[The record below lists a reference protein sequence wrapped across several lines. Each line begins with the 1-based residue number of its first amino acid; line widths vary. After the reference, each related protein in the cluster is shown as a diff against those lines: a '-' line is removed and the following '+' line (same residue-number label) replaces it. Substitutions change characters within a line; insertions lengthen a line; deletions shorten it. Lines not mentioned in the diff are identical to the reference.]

1 MLTLLHVFVVVIPLC
16 LNISIDKYTDFP
28 SNTTIHFYS
37 NLCSCVAVK
46 MNSCV
51 TWKDVHF
58 SKVML
63 LQPESLHTTND
74 TILSL
79 FHPPYILITY
89 KVILMLLFHLILV
102 HPSGCFS
109 RYFPTKILYLFFAS
123 LYLRQ
128 MGGIPFIFL
137 I

>member
-1 MLTLLHVFVVVIPLC
+1 VVVIPLC
-16 LNISIDKYTDFP
+16 LNTNTNFP
-28 SNTTIHFYS
+28 SNTTIHFYC

-51 TWKDVHF
+51 TWNDVHF

-63 LQPESLHTTND
+63 LQPESFHTSSD

-89 KVILMLLFHLILV
+89 KVILILLFHVILV
-102 HPSGCFS
+102 HSSGCFS
-109 RYFPTKILYLFFAS
+109 RHFPTKILYSFFAS